1 MQEVLPPEPAGM
13 VPSSTWQKYKPAL
26 VVSSFSIV
34 GTGLVAWGFNQFL
47 QARGFISV
55 VGSRFFLGVACLGAV
70 SIAFGVTRL
79 LRRRNTWFVGAL
91 ILIVLAALLLDSL
104 IPMPQLSQ
112 LASSLSHV
120 RPSDWRTIKDWQKA
134 ELAAVLDHYPNYTLH
149 LVASSVTDE
158 PLDYASQFKEFFT
171 AHKWKVV
178 GPETAPPEGVP
189 VLNMQLSISEEYWG
203 KQRPEAFTALD
214 GTLQFVGLKRAPNF
228 IVDPLVAKDEVVM
241 WIGPET
247 PPGFPQ
253 HVPLQLFMLCEHSLK
268 FTDDTMHFIGDSKDF
283 VRWVR
288 IKPPAN
294 SQFVNGQRLLV
305 LLTGIAKSVATSEHY
320 TVEALGHVM
329 PRPDALDVT
338 VTKERKADEALE
350 VKIISDEEL
359 RVKCVV
365 DRSSK

>member
-1 MQEVLPPEPAGM
+1 MPDEIPLPMQEVLPPEPAGM

-178 GPETAPPEGVP
+178 GPETAPPEG
-189 VLNMQLSISEEYWG
+189 
-203 KQRPEAFTALD
+203 
-214 GTLQFVGLKRAPNF
+214 TLQFVGLKRAPNF

-241 WIGPET
+241 WIWPET

-268 FTDDTMHFIGDSKDF
+268 
-283 VRWVR
+283 
-288 IKPPAN
+288 
-294 SQFVNGQRLLV
+294 
-305 LLTGIAKSVATSEHY
+305 
-320 TVEALGHVM
+320 
-329 PRPDALDVT
+329 
-338 VTKERKADEALE
+338 
-350 VKIISDEEL
+350 
-359 RVKCVV
+359 
-365 DRSSK
+365 